1 MKTIEYKVSYEKM
14 ISRLPGLFAYLES
27 DEFGNM
33 SLHKATDSLD
43 GCWGKIVENINLP
56 SGVKLF
62 VNGQEILS
70 HGQYKLKVMN
80 DKYKKIITISE
91 YDILT
96 EEEKHLYEFQE
107 LVYSFRTIIDY
118 YYQYREELGEDDE
131 FVKFIEKAIG
141 KITVDFEGKTE
152 MSPKFIYLANAKK
165 LYNELVK
172 MSKQCEFYNQN
183 KEKFGTDEYLC
194 CLCERYENIG
204 GNKLRDYVESLIPQA
219 EIIANEYLGYVKGNM
234 ALDFDVDLTSTYQDF
249 GILSPYVPIW
259 IPGKRYFVGDKVQY
273 DGELYKCLKENN
285 GKWDEDL
292 LSIVFDNDNFEKI
305 DGNFVNM
312 FELNENEVNYTKK
325 IINSVGEIWYDGEAT
340 KHIAQNSDIGNTVN
354 NYNVNF
360 NFPLKIEGTTDSKLT
375 DLRRFVTYYNDDN
388 IAERPANGYDWLF
401 YYRKGEVVNIK
412 TVNNKLGNVVKL
424 SDLEKTNIDKN
435 DLESCEDKDDL
446 AAYGDVI
453 DKITAN
459 PDERTIT
466 FTYIMG
472 VHLRSESEPI
482 FVYDDDNNKLI
493 KWNKF
498 VRDENEKIGIKYQET
513 YNYEEESDLDKLIK
527 GEFTIEGVNETF
539 TFNDY
544 IDGAYDKKMPTYKFE
559 FITYNNSFNY
569 NKTIAHQDVNIVS
582 ILTDF
587 ETNRNSFEEYT
598 QSDFYREDY
607 FNGITYQPKKN
618 IDVNIQRGST
628 SVFDKHIAFGEIKT
642 MDDMITYKNSS
653 FFKMNVS

>member
-43 GCWGKIVENINLP
+43 GCWGKIVENISLP
-56 SGVKLF
+56 SGV
-62 VNGQEILS
+62 S
-70 HGQYKLKVMN
+70 LK
-80 DKYKKIITISE
+80 
-91 YDILT
+91 DILHGGET
-96 EEEKHLYEFQE
+96 
-107 LVYSFRTIIDY
+107 YSFRTIIDY
-118 YYQYREELGEDDE
+118 YYQYREELGEDDA

-141 KITVDFEGKTE
+141 KITVNFEGKTE

-172 MSKQCEFYNQN
+172 MGKQCEFYEQN

-194 CLCERYENIG
+194 CLCKRYENIG
-204 GNKLRDYVESLIPQA
+204 GDAFKEYVGSLIPTA
-219 EIIANEYLGYVKGNM
+219 EKIAKDYYRYAENAENGYENEGKKIEPRPLT
-234 ALDFDVDLTSTYQDF
+234 LDFDIDLTSTYQDF
-249 GILSPYVPIW
+249 GIISPYVPIW
-259 IPGKRYFVGDKVQY
+259 IPGKRYFKGDKVQY
-273 DGELYKCLKENN
+273 DGELYICLKDNN
-285 GKWDEDL
+285 GKWREDL
-292 LSIVFDNDNFEKI
+292 LSIVFDDDDSFERI
-305 DGNFVNM
+305 DGVFIDGK
-312 FELNENEVNYTKK
+312 FTKK
-325 IINSVGEIWYDGEAT
+325 TISNIGEIWYDGEAI

-360 NFPLKIEGTTDSKLT
+360 NFPIGIEGTTDSKLT

-424 SDLEKTNIDKN
+424 SDLENTSINTD

-453 DKITAN
+453 YDIKAKPN
-459 PDERTIT
+459 EHTIT

-472 VHLRSESEPI
+472 VHLKSESEPI
-482 FVYDDDNNKLI
+482 IVYDDDNNKLI
-493 KWNKF
+493 KWDKF
-498 VRDENEKIGIKYQET
+498 VLDKFVWDEFMWDNDENENKKIGIKYQET

-527 GEFTIEGVNETF
+527 GKFTLEGVNETF
-539 TFNDY
+539 TFEKY
-544 IDGAYDKKMPTYKFE
+544 ISGEYNKQLPTYKFE

-582 ILTDF
+582 TLTDF
-587 ETNRNSFEEYT
+587 EANRNSFEEYT
-598 QSDFYREDY
+598 ESDFYREDY

-642 MDDMITYKNSS
+642 LEDMEQHSGKKFSYQY
-653 FFKMNVS
+653 

>member
-43 GCWGKIVENINLP
+43 GCWGKIVENISLP
-56 SGVKLF
+56 SEV
-62 VNGQEILS
+62 S
-70 HGQYKLKVMN
+70 LK
-80 DKYKKIITISE
+80 
-91 YDILT
+91 DILHGGET
-96 EEEKHLYEFQE
+96 
-107 LVYSFRTIIDY
+107 YSFRTIIDY
-118 YYQYREELGEDDE
+118 YYQYREELGEGDK

-141 KITVDFEGKTE
+141 KITVDFKGKTE

-172 MSKQCEFYNQN
+172 MGKQCEFYEQN

-194 CLCERYENIG
+194 CLCERYKNIG
-204 GNKLRDYVESLIPQA
+204 GDAFKEYVGSLIPQA
-219 EIIANEYLGYVKGNM
+219 ENIAKEYLGYAKGNM
-234 ALDFDVDLTSTYQDF
+234 VLDFDIDLTSTYQDF
-249 GILSPYVPIW
+249 GIISPYVPIW
-259 IPGKRYFVGDKVQY
+259 IPGKRYFKGDKVQY
-273 DGELYKCLKENN
+273 DGELYICLKDNN
-285 GKWDEDL
+285 GKWREDL
-292 LSIVFDNDNFEKI
+292 LSIVFDDEDSFERI
-305 DGNFVNM
+305 DGVFIDGK
-312 FELNENEVNYTKK
+312 YTKK
-325 IINSVGEIWYDGEAT
+325 TISNIGEIWYDGEAI

-360 NFPLKIEGTTDSKLT
+360 NFQIGIEGTTDSKLT

-424 SDLEKTNIDKN
+424 SDLGDTSINTD

-453 DKITAN
+453 YDIMAKPN
-459 PDERTIT
+459 EHTIT

-472 VHLRSESEPI
+472 VHLKSESEPI
-482 FVYDDDNNKLI
+482 IVYDDDNNKLI
-493 KWNKF
+493 KWDKF
-498 VRDENEKIGIKYQET
+498 VWDENEKIGIKYQET

-527 GEFTIEGVNETF
+527 GRFILEGVNETF
-539 TFNDY
+539 TFKKY
-544 IDGAYDKKMPTYKFE
+544 ISGEYNKQLPTYKFE

-582 ILTDF
+582 TLTDF
-587 ETNRNSFEEYT
+587 EANRNSFEEYT
-598 QSDFYREDY
+598 ESDFYREDY

-618 IDVNIQRGST
+618 IDVNIQRGTT
-628 SVFDKHIAFGEIKT
+628 SVFDRHIAFGEIKT
-642 MDDMITYKNSS
+642 LEDMELFKNSS

>member
-43 GCWGKIVENINLP
+43 GCWGKIVENISLP
-56 SGVKLF
+56 SGV
-62 VNGQEILS
+62 S
-70 HGQYKLKVMN
+70 LK
-80 DKYKKIITISE
+80 
-91 YDILT
+91 DILHGGET
-96 EEEKHLYEFQE
+96 
-107 LVYSFRTIIDY
+107 YSFRTIIDY
-118 YYQYREELGEDDE
+118 YYQYREELGEDNE

-172 MSKQCEFYNQN
+172 MGKQCEFYNQN

-204 GNKLRDYVESLIPQA
+204 GDKLRDYVGSLIPQA
-219 EIIANEYLGYVKGNM
+219 ESIANEYLGYAKGNM
-234 ALDFDVDLTSTYQDF
+234 VLDFDIDLTSTYQDF
-249 GILSPYVPIW
+249 GIISPYVPIW

-273 DGELYKCLKENN
+273 DGELYICLKENN
-285 GKWDEDL
+285 GKWREDL
-292 LSIVFDNDNFEKI
+292 LSIVFDDDDNFKRIDSRFVDIHIEEQEGKI
-305 DGNFVNM
+305 V
-312 FELNENEVNYTKK
+312 YTKNYIEK
-325 IINSVGEIWYDGEAT
+325 TINSVGEIWYDGEGV
-340 KHIAQNSDIGNTVN
+340 KHIAQNEDIGREVL
-354 NYNVNF
+354 NYDIELQ
-360 NFPLKIEGTTDSKLT
+360 FPLKIKGTTDSKLT

-424 SDLEKTNIDKN
+424 SDLGDTSINTD

-472 VHLRSESEPI
+472 VHLKSESEPI

-493 KWNKF
+493 KWDKF
-498 VRDENEKIGIKYQET
+498 VWDENENKKIGIKYQET
-513 YNYEEESDLDKLIK
+513 YNYEEGSDLDKLIK
-527 GEFTIEGVNETF
+527 GEFTLEGVNETF
-539 TFNDY
+539 TFEKY
-544 IDGAYDKKMPTYKFE
+544 ISGEYNKQLPTYKFE

-582 ILTDF
+582 TLTDF
-587 ETNRNSFEEYT
+587 EANRNSFEEYT

-642 MDDMITYKNSS
+642 LEDMEVFKNNS

>member
-43 GCWGKIVENINLP
+43 GCWGKIVENISLP
-56 SGVKLF
+56 SEV
-62 VNGQEILS
+62 S
-70 HGQYKLKVMN
+70 LK
-80 DKYKKIITISE
+80 
-91 YDILT
+91 DILHGGET
-96 EEEKHLYEFQE
+96 
-107 LVYSFRTIIDY
+107 YSFRTIIDY
-118 YYQYREELGEDDE
+118 YYQYREELGEGDK

-141 KITVDFEGKTE
+141 KITVDFKGKTE

-172 MSKQCEFYNQN
+172 MGKQCEFYEQN

-194 CLCERYENIG
+194 CLCERYKNIG
-204 GNKLRDYVESLIPQA
+204 GDAFKEYVGSLIPQA
-219 EIIANEYLGYVKGNM
+219 ENIAKEYLGYAKGNM
-234 ALDFDVDLTSTYQDF
+234 VLDFDIDLTSTYQDF
-249 GILSPYVPIW
+249 GIISPYVPIW
-259 IPGKRYFVGDKVQY
+259 IPGKRYFKGDKVQY
-273 DGELYKCLKENN
+273 DGELYICLKDNN
-285 GKWDEDL
+285 GKWREDL
-292 LSIVFDNDNFEKI
+292 LSIVFDDEDSFERI
-305 DGNFVNM
+305 DGVFIDGK
-312 FELNENEVNYTKK
+312 YTKK
-325 IINSVGEIWYDGEAT
+325 TISNIGEIWYDGEAI

-360 NFPLKIEGTTDSKLT
+360 NFQIGIEGTTDSKLT

-424 SDLEKTNIDKN
+424 SDLGDTSINTD

-453 DKITAN
+453 YDIMAKPN
-459 PDERTIT
+459 EHTIT

-472 VHLRSESEPI
+472 VHLKSESEPI
-482 FVYDDDNNKLI
+482 IVYDDDNNKLI
-493 KWNKF
+493 KWDKF
-498 VRDENEKIGIKYQET
+498 VWDENEKIGIKYQET

-527 GEFTIEGVNETF
+527 GRFILEGVNETF
-539 TFNDY
+539 TFKKY
-544 IDGAYDKKMPTYKFE
+544 ISGEYNKQLPTYKFE

-569 NKTIAHQDVNIVS
+569 NKTVAHQDVKIVS

-618 IDVNIQRGST
+618 IDVNIQRGTT
-628 SVFDKHIAFGEIKT
+628 SVFDRHIAFGEIKT
-642 MDDMITYKNSS
+642 LEDMELFKNSS

>member
-43 GCWGKIVENINLP
+43 GCWGKIIENISLP
-56 SGVKLF
+56 SGV
-62 VNGQEILS
+62 S
-70 HGQYKLKVMN
+70 LK
-80 DKYKKIITISE
+80 
-91 YDILT
+91 DILHGGET
-96 EEEKHLYEFQE
+96 
-107 LVYSFRTIIDY
+107 YSFRTIIDY

-172 MSKQCEFYNQN
+172 MGKQCEFYNQN

-204 GNKLRDYVESLIPQA
+204 GDKLRDYVGSLIPQA
-219 EIIANEYLGYVKGNM
+219 ESIANEYLGYAKGNM
-234 ALDFDVDLTSTYQDF
+234 VLDFDVDLTSTYQDF
-249 GILSPYVPIW
+249 GIISPYVPIW

-273 DGELYKCLKENN
+273 DGELYKCLRENN
-285 GKWDEDL
+285 GKWDEDTL
-292 LSIVFDNDNFEKI
+292 TIIFDSAKFEKC
-305 DGNFVNM
+305 GVTEFNKV
-312 FELNENEVNYTKK
+312 ESVLPYT
-325 IINSVGEIWYDGEAT
+325 IN
-340 KHIAQNSDIGNTVN
+340 
-354 NYNVNF
+354 
-360 NFPLKIEGTTDSKLT
+360 GTTDSKLT

-388 IAERPANGYDWLF
+388 VAERPANGYDWLF

-424 SDLEKTNIDKN
+424 SDLENTSINTD
-435 DLESCEDKDDL
+435 DLDSCEDINDL

-453 DKITAN
+453 YDITAN
-459 PDERTIT
+459 PDEHTIT

-472 VHLRSESEPI
+472 VHLKSNDNRTI
-482 FVYDDDNNKLI
+482 VYDDDNNKII
-493 KWNKF
+493 KWDKF
-498 VRDENEKIGIKYQET
+498 VWDENEKIGIKYQET

-527 GEFTIEGVNETF
+527 GQFILEGVNETF
-539 TFNDY
+539 TFEKYINGDY
-544 IDGAYDKKMPTYKFE
+544 NKQLPTYKFE

-569 NKTIAHQDVNIVS
+569 NKIIAHQDVNIVS
-582 ILTDF
+582 TLTDF
-587 ETNRNSFEEYT
+587 ETNRNNFEEYT

-618 IDVNIQRGST
+618 IDVNIQRGTT
-628 SVFDKHIAFGEIKT
+628 SVFDRHIAFGEIKT
-642 MDDMITYKNSS
+642 MDDMETYKNGS

>member
-43 GCWGKIVENINLP
+43 GCWGKIVENISLP
-56 SGVKLF
+56 SEV
-62 VNGQEILS
+62 S
-70 HGQYKLKVMN
+70 LK
-80 DKYKKIITISE
+80 
-91 YDILT
+91 DILHGGET
-96 EEEKHLYEFQE
+96 
-107 LVYSFRTIIDY
+107 YSFRTIIDY
-118 YYQYREELGEDDE
+118 YYQYREELGEGDK

-141 KITVDFEGKTE
+141 KITVDFKGKTE

-172 MSKQCEFYNQN
+172 MGKQCEFYEQN

-194 CLCERYENIG
+194 CLCERYKNIG
-204 GNKLRDYVESLIPQA
+204 GDAFKEYVGSLIPQA
-219 EIIANEYLGYVKGNM
+219 ESIANEYLGYTKGNM
-234 ALDFDVDLTSTYQDF
+234 VLDFDIDLTSTYQDF
-249 GILSPYVPIW
+249 GIISPYVPIW
-259 IPGKRYFVGDKVQY
+259 IPGKRYFKGDKVQY
-273 DGELYKCLKENN
+273 DGELYICLKDNN
-285 GKWDEDL
+285 GKWREDL
-292 LSIVFDNDNFEKI
+292 LSIVFDDEDSFERI
-305 DGNFVNM
+305 DGVFIDGK
-312 FELNENEVNYTKK
+312 YTKK
-325 IINSVGEIWYDGEAT
+325 TISNIGEIWYDGEAI

-360 NFPLKIEGTTDSKLT
+360 NFQIGIEGTTDSKLT

-424 SDLEKTNIDKN
+424 SDLGDTSINTD

-453 DKITAN
+453 YDIMAKPN
-459 PDERTIT
+459 EHTIT

-472 VHLRSESEPI
+472 VHLKSESEPI
-482 FVYDDDNNKLI
+482 IVYDDDNNKLI
-493 KWNKF
+493 KWDKF
-498 VRDENEKIGIKYQET
+498 VWDENEKIGIKYQET

-527 GEFTIEGVNETF
+527 GRFILEGVNETF
-539 TFNDY
+539 TFEKY
-544 IDGAYDKKMPTYKFE
+544 INGEYNKQLPTYKFE

-618 IDVNIQRGST
+618 IDVNIQRGTT
-628 SVFDKHIAFGEIKT
+628 SVFDRHIAFGEIKT
-642 MDDMITYKNSS
+642 LEDMELFKNSS